1 MENNVLLGATGD
13 PVVTYDGSGI
23 FNPQY
28 GDEKPAES
36 VYNKPE
42 ESEVLVD
49 PKESKKPEESTGNNS
64 GLLLYAGLA
73 LAAYFFFFKKK

>member
-1 MENNVLLGATGD
+1 MENNVLLGATD
-13 PVVTYDGSGI
+13 SVVTYDGSGI
-23 FNPQY
+23 FKPTY
-28 GDEKPAES
+28 GDEAAPDTS
-36 VYNKPE
+36 YTKPE

-49 PKESKKPEESTGNNS
+49 PQESKKPEESTGNNS

>member
-1 MENNVLLGATGD
+1 MENNVLLGATD
-13 PVVTYDGSGI
+13 SVVTYDGSGI

-49 PKESKKPEESTGNNS
+49 PKESKKPEESNSNTS